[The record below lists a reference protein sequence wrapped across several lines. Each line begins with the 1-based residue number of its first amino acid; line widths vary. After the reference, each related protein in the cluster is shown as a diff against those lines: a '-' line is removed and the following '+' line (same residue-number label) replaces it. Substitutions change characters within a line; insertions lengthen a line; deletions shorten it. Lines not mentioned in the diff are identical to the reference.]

1 MGSWHENDEFW
12 EKFAPLLFDEEH
24 WSAVPFEIDQ
34 IIGRLQLGPG
44 AAVLDLCCG
53 QGRHSLEMA
62 RRGLQVTAVDR
73 TASYIAQA
81 CQHADAENLDIEFI
95 QADMRQF
102 QRESAFDGALM
113 MYTSFGYFEDQAE
126 NQMVLSNLYQS
137 LKAGGA
143 VIIEL
148 MGKEVLARI
157 FEPRGWSEHN
167 GLIFLQERRLD
178 KDWSWIENRW
188 IIIEGGERH
197 EYRISHWLYSAS
209 ELSDMLVNAGFSQVE
224 IYGSLEGAPYDQSA
238 KRLVAVARK

>member
-1 MGSWHENDEFW
+1 
-12 EKFAPLLFDEEH
+12 
-24 WSAVPFEIDQ
+24 
-34 IIGRLQLGPG
+34 
-44 AAVLDLCCG
+44 
-53 QGRHSLEMA
+53 
-62 RRGLQVTAVDR
+62 
-73 TASYIAQA
+73 
-81 CQHADAENLDIEFI
+81 
-95 QADMRQF
+95 MRQF